1 MGFLDNL
8 FKKTVNNAA
17 NTAAQ
22 NIRQAAQ
29 NAGLKSETITFTAL
43 PKNLAE
49 LTALP
54 EADLSSPFKTAALAV
69 AVLNNYEADKEATYE
84 MLNWLRGPNPLPERE
99 KQFIRDRLGGK
110 MYVIRSFWA
119 GTSPQ
124 NNYTP
129 SEPYS
134 VTFFEDPYTYQNAG
148 YAKLNVRSSGA
159 DSPRQITLRKKES
172 TGQWFVW
179 EIFFLSDIRIP
190 VAMDEWA

>member
-1 MGFLDNL
+1 MAGTYLNFPFDEDVFLYNWRQLKDPTLTAFLDSGAMVEDS
-8 FKKTVNNAA
+8 T
-17 NTAAQ
+17 
-22 NIRQAAQ
+22 I
-29 NAGLKSETITFTAL
+29 AGLIANGSDQYTVPLYGVLADTAPVNYTGATNITTEATAGASETGVVFGRA
-43 PKNLAE
+43 KGWE
-49 LTALP
+49 
-54 EADLSSPFKTAALAV
+54 
-69 AVLNNYEADKEATYE
+69 
-84 MLNWLRGPNPLPERE
+84 E

>member
-1 MGFLDNL
+1 M
-8 FKKTVNNAA
+8 
-17 NTAAQ
+17 
-22 NIRQAAQ
+22 RQAAQ
-29 NAGLKSETITFTAL
+29 NAGLKSETITFTSL
-43 PKNLAE
+43 PTNLAE

-69 AVLNNYEADKEATYE
+69 AVLNNYEADQAATYE

>member
-8 FKKTVNNAA
+8 LRKAGS
-17 NTAAQ
+17 TAAGAVK
-22 NIRQAAQ
+22 QAAQ
-29 NAGLKSETITFTAL
+29 QTAQNLGNKSETITFQAL
-43 PKNLAE
+43 PKSLAE

-84 MLNWLRGPNPLPERE
+84 MLNWLRGPRPMSEYE

-110 MYVIRSFWA
+110 MYVIRSFWE

-148 YAKLNVRSSGA
+148 YAKLNARSSGA

-172 TGQWFVW
+172 TGQWFLW
-179 EIFFLSDIRIP
+179 EIFLLSDIRIP